1 MSNDHPTW
9 DGCERRVYMKNIHD
23 VEAEFNRALEE
34 HEEREKRN
42 FEEGIA
48 NLKKDAFP
56 DSPAAHRI
64 AHQAMIDAA
73 NSEADFWRGLKL
85 EIAKKSI
92 WGVLQI
98 LLILAV
104 AGVAAKFGLAP
115 SAITWLS
122 K

>member
-1 MSNDHPTW
+1 MSD
-9 DGCERRVYMKNIHD
+9 ERRMN
-23 VEAEFNRALEE
+23 ERTMLEIE
-34 HEEREKRN
+34 QAFDWKLRDHEQREQERFAKLVDAIVHE
-42 FEEGIA
+42 
-48 NLKKDAFP
+48 AFP
-56 DSPAAHRI
+56 DGAAAHRI

-98 LLILAV
+98 LLILTI